1 MKEETK
7 AGYVLRTFCVQQAK
21 ACCGFYKTIN
31 AFLFYLFQ
39 FSDSHQV
46 HQFHI
51 SGWIAGRHCGDV
63 KTVIA
68 VIDEI
73 GRVQR
78 RTGNSAIVVHGV

>member
-1 MKEETK
+1 MSNKIRHVV
-7 AGYVLRTFCVQQAK
+7 GFINQSLSFC
-21 ACCGFYKTIN
+21 
-31 AFLFYLFQ
+31 LSFQ
-39 FSDSHQV
+39 FSNSHQV

-51 SGWIAGRHCGDV
+51 SGWTAGCHCGDV

-78 RTGNSAIVVHGV
+78 KTGNSAIVVHGV